1 MKIIKDAPSQLGC
14 YPAIQVI
21 ETEGFIQVSTGM
33 ALWPEE
39 LSTDAFYAHNGFVTL
54 TIENIDGVPTVTGF
68 EPNTEAW
75 EAWKAT
81 LPDEPVAES
90 YMPTD
95 TQKLRA
101 DVDYLSMM
109 TGVDFPT

>member
-1 MKIIKDAPSQLGC
+1 MKIISIELNDIGA
-14 YPAIQVI
+14 YPPIQS
-21 ETEGFIQVSTGM
+21 GRFSASPAGM

-39 LSTDAFYAHNGFVTL
+39 LSTDPFYAHNGFVTL
-54 TIENIDGVPTVTGF
+54 TIENIDGVPTVTGC

-109 TGVDFPT
+109 TGVDLPT